1 VINFIEEVKQQ
12 GGRVLIHCMQ
22 GVSRSVSLII
32 CYLIYTRKLNFDE
45 ALNYVIDKRAIAGPN
60 FGFGIQLQYFFK
72 RLYEPPENFRV
83 YPKIFA
89 VASYQAEQLDKI
101 VCRLVYETVKLDDR

>member
-1 VINFIEEVKQQ
+1 
-12 GGRVLIHCMQ
+12 MQ

-32 CYLIYTRKLNFDE
+32 SYLIFTKKLNFDE
-45 ALNYVIDKRAIAGPN
+45 ALNFVIDKRAIAGPN
-60 FGFGIQLQYFFK
+60 FGFGIQLQYFYK
-72 RLYEPPENFRV
+72 RLYEPPESFRV

-101 VCRLVYETVKLDDR
+101 VCRLVIDYINLDDRQFFDFEVLQIS